1 MGDDEAPAGS
11 SARSARRTP
20 IQMDELRARMIREGY
35 PLDGLSRKEMDRVW
49 VSLTQKRR
57 WPELQRLTGMEDAQL
72 IERVRQIRKE
82 YQVATG
88 KR

>member
-1 MGDDEAPAGS
+1 MGDDDAPVDS
-11 SARSARRTP
+11 SVRSVRRTP
-20 IQMDELRARMIREGY
+20 VQMDELRARMIREGY
-35 PLDGLSRKEMDRVW
+35 ALAGLSGKEQQRVW

-72 IERVRQIRKE
+72 SERIRAIRKE
-82 YQVATG
+82 YQAATG